1 MPARIAWRLLHQVP
15 RVDSE
20 TMLTEQGTH
29 QKLEKLREYQ
39 ELVKQVMAV
48 ADKDTIEE
56 VARVLAAHIGS
67 YQRRYGKIGL
77 EETLAS
83 LHAQRPS
90 DEQIADLAEGM
101 QTLVA
106 VFMLAT
112 GVADDM
118 GGQA

>member
-1 MPARIAWRLLHQVP
+1 MDQESNP
-15 RVDSE
+15 
-20 TMLTEQGTH
+20 
-29 QKLEKLREYQ
+29 KLEKLREY
-39 ELVKQVMAV
+39 EALVKQVMAV

-56 VARVLAAHIGS
+56 VARVLAAHVGF
-67 YQRRYGKIGL
+67 YQRRYGKL
-77 EETLAS
+77 AMEDTLATV
-83 LHAQRPS
+83 HAETPT

>member
-1 MPARIAWRLLHQVP
+1 M
-15 RVDSE
+15 DE
-20 TMLTEQGTH
+20 GTK
-29 QKLEKLREYQ
+29 QKVEKLREYQ
-39 ELVKQVMAV
+39 ALVKQVMSI

-56 VARVLAAHIGS
+56 VARVLAAHIGF
-67 YQRRYGKIGL
+67 YQRRYGKISM

-83 LHAQRPS
+83 LHSEAPS
-90 DEQIADLAEGM
+90 DEQVADLAEGM

-112 GVADDM
+112 GVADEM

>member
-1 MPARIAWRLLHQVP
+1 MDQESNP
-15 RVDSE
+15 
-20 TMLTEQGTH
+20 
-29 QKLEKLREYQ
+29 KLEKLREY
-39 ELVKQVMAV
+39 EALVKQVMAV

-56 VARVLAAHIGS
+56 VARVLAAHVGF
-67 YQRRYGKIGL
+67 YQRRYGKL
-77 EETLAS
+77 AMEDTLAS
-83 LHAQRPS
+83 VHAEAPT

>member
-1 MPARIAWRLLHQVP
+1 
-15 RVDSE
+15 
-20 TMLTEQGTH
+20 
-29 QKLEKLREYQ
+29 
-39 ELVKQVMAV
+39 
-48 ADKDTIEE
+48 
-56 VARVLAAHIGS
+56 
-67 YQRRYGKIGL
+67 
-77 EETLAS
+77 
-83 LHAQRPS
+83 HAQTPT